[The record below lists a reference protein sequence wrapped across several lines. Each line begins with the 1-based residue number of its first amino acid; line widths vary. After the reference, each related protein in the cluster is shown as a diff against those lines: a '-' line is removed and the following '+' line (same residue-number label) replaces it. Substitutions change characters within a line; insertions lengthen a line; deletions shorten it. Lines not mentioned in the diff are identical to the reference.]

1 MWHNRYNHKYTKVK
15 NWNVVLL
22 TLALIV
28 VVVMGSSCSSAA
40 KTTPATTTKT
50 TTTPVTVATTTTI
63 TTSKS
68 PTTATTSTTVATTT
82 TTTTTT
88 SKPPTTATTS
98 TTVATTTTTTT
109 TTSKP
114 PTTATTSASTD
125 KPTHL
130 VVDIEQLMTS
140 GFKLVWLR
148 PLNDMGS
155 IKIVTGTVAAKLWL
169 MKPTGNEL
177 VHSWSNITLN
187 ADNYTLLSKGAEIE
201 LPYPTDKEYDYDEP
215 GIFQVTLTLTDK
227 TVLVAELKNISL
239 HPTAIT

>member
-50 TTTPVTVATTTTI
+50 TTTPVTVA
-63 TTSKS
+63 
-68 PTTATTSTTVATTT
+68 T

>member
-82 TTTTTT
+82 TTTTT

-98 TTVATTTTTTT
+98 ATVATPTTTTT